1 MATRRKKTTK
11 KASGST
17 PKWTAARMAKAR
29 EAYDMGASATDVA
42 KTLKIPAKMVQD
54 YFAKLDEEPPSETDA
69 EPEAEEEET
78 PEEGEP
84 EPEPEKAPPKK
95 AAAKKKAAKKKT
107 SKKKSKKAPEKPKS
121 KGQLI
126 DDLIASV
133 NSHMKRNVITRASR
147 TNTSYLL
154 RRPTGLLSLDIALAG
169 GWPAGSF
176 CQIAGPDGA
185 GKDYLLGRSIAQ
197 LQRAYGEDTAVAIWN
212 NEFKLDKM
220 FFREKCGV
228 MVALTGE
235 EIDELRE
242 VRERMGYSAMSAQ
255 EEEALTEQIGHV
267 ALIEETLADHALDAI
282 LDMLH
287 SNLFQ
292 ILCINSLGNLQT
304 LAKDSTDSLGD
315 FAQQSNEAIL
325 ISKFF
330 PKFFSFL
337 NADGE
342 DGRKNETTVLA
353 TNQVRGKRD
362 VRRMPGRT
370 LTDAQ
375 KTQSALQAH
384 ALKHGKAID
393 VMLSKGPPFLDKDVK
408 PPEMLGREVKW
419 VLEKGKLGTH
429 DGIKGSY
436 NFYYEYGADEVEDI
450 FSTAVTM
457 GVLEQSGAWYEFDPD
472 DMDLGFRAQGKAG
485 AKRALMG
492 NPEAIAAIRRACLH
506 EAGIYARFT

>member
-1 MATRRKKTTK
+1 MATPSKKTTK
-11 KASGST
+11 KTAKRKTAKRKTTKRATKAT
-17 PKWTAARMAKAR
+17 PKWTAAKMSKAQA
-29 EAYDMGASATDVA
+29 AYEGGSAASDVA
-42 KTLKIPAKMVQD
+42 KELKLPVKMIKD
-54 YFAKLDEEPPSETDA
+54 YFIKLDETPPSGQEDP
-69 EPEAEEEET
+69 PEGT
-78 PEEGEP
+78 EGEASKP
-84 EPEPEKAPPKK
+84 AKVPPKK
-95 AAAKKKAAKKKT
+95 AAAKKGASKRGKKP
-107 SKKKSKKAPEKPKS
+107 SKS
-121 KGQLI
+121 KGELI
-126 DDLIASV
+126 EDLITSV
-133 NSHMKRNVITRASR
+133 NAHMKRKVITRASE

-154 RRPTGLLSLDIALAG
+154 RRGTGLLSLDIALAG

-185 GKDYLLGRSIAQ
+185 GKDFLLGRSIAQ
-197 LQRAYGEDTAVAIWN
+197 CQKIYGDESAVAIWN

-220 FFREKCGV
+220 FFRDKCGV

-242 VRERMGYSAMSAQ
+242 VRNNMGYNAMNSQ
-255 EEEALTEQIGHV
+255 EEEALTEQIGFV
-267 ALIEETLADHALDAI
+267 TLIQESLADCALDAI

-304 LAKDSTDSLGD
+304 IAKADTESLGE
-315 FAQQSNEAIL
+315 FPQQSNEALL

-342 DGRKNETTVLA
+342 DGRRNETTVLA

-362 VRRMPGRT
+362 VRRMPGRP

-393 VMLSKGPPFLDKDVK
+393 VMLSKGQPFLDKSVK

-436 NFYYEYGADEVEDI
+436 NFYYEYGADEVEDV
-450 FSTAVTM
+450 FATAVSM
-457 GVLEQSGAWYEFDPD
+457 GVLEQSGKWYTYHHDEEDV
-472 DMDLGFRAQGKAG
+472 GFKADGKAG
-485 AKRALMG
+485 AKRALMTRPDAV
-492 NPEAIAAIRRACLH
+492 NAIRRACLH
-506 EAGIYARFT
+506 EAGIYARFE